1 MKMRQTRHRQRPN
14 PELPIAFVGTYP
26 PRRCGIATFTR
37 DLSDAVIGASRR
49 VSATVLAVTDAR
61 CTSEHPE
68 RVRFEIRHGIRADYV
83 AAAEFVNYSD
93 IRLVSIQHEYGI
105 FGGDD
110 GAHIL
115 DFLSHLRKRAVVTLH
130 TVLERPTVSQQAI
143 VQGMTERCER
153 LIVMSQL
160 ALDLLEKAYD
170 IPRSLTEMIPHG
182 IPDLP
187 MGEREQH
194 KATFGISGRR
204 VLLTFGLLSPKKG
217 IETVLRALPS
227 LVGRFPD
234 LIYLVVGVTHPEIK
248 RRGGEE
254 YRHALECEAES
265 LGLRDHVV
273 FRDQFVDA
281 SELCRYLQAADIYI
295 TPYLDEAQITSG
307 TLAYAMGSGAAV
319 VSTPYW
325 YAKELL
331 SEGRGRL
338 FGFGDVDQLT
348 GILGTLLLDGVERTR
363 LQRAAYAFARKM
375 TWPAVGEAYVRLARR
390 VLGEAAAPK
399 PRVAPEPSLP
409 ELRLEHLIRM
419 TDDTG
424 LLQHAIHSVPDRR
437 HGYCVDDNAR
447 GLLVALQSERVA
459 PSAETQRLI
468 TTYLSYLHHSQ
479 REDGH
484 FHNFMD
490 YRRNLQPGQSSEDC
504 VGRALWALG
513 ATVRWASDDGSR
525 LLAREMFDRAIT
537 LPLGFGPRGC
547 ALGILGLH
555 AYLQAEPGSTVASAT
570 LESLGDALVQR
581 YEQRADPEWRW
592 FEPQLVYDNA
602 MLPLALFR
610 LSSVTGD
617 QTALR
622 VARESLEFLESVCF
636 AEGHLALI
644 GNAGWYPRGGERA
657 IVDEQPIDAAAFV
670 LAFDAAYTATGDS
683 RYLARMRESFEWFLG
698 ANRLGLSLYDFST
711 AGCRDGLEASGVNE
725 NQGAES
731 TVSFLLALLT
741 MLDQAGA
748 GIDGKDTQAER
759 DEPRDVLAGES
770 TAGGARAPRIP
781 EEIDR

>member
-1 MKMRQTRHRQRPN
+1 MKMRRTRHGRGSA

-37 DLSDAVIGASRR
+37 DLSDAVIAADRR
-49 VSATVLAVTDAR
+49 VRATVLAVTDAR
-61 CTSEHPE
+61 CSYRYPE
-68 RVRFEIRHGIRADYV
+68 RVRLEIRRGIKGDYA
-83 AAAEFVNYSD
+83 AAAEFVNHSD

-115 DFLSHLRKRAVVTLH
+115 DFLSHLRKPAIVSLH
-130 TVLERPTVSQQAI
+130 TVLEHPTVSQRAI

-153 LIVMSQL
+153 LVVMSHL
-160 ALDLLEKAYD
+160 ALDLLEKSYN
-170 IPRSLTEMIPHG
+170 IPRDIMELIPHG

-187 MGEREQH
+187 AGERDRH
-194 KATFGISGRR
+194 KAFFGITGRR

-227 LVGRFPD
+227 LVGRFPS

-248 RRGGEE
+248 RSLGEE
-254 YRHALECEAES
+254 YRHALEREAES
-265 LGLRDHVV
+265 LGIRDHVV
-273 FRDQFVDA
+273 FRNQFVAQD
-281 SELCRYLQAADIYI
+281 ELCRYLQAADVYI
-295 TPYLDEAQITSG
+295 TPYLDEAQIASG

-325 YAKELL
+325 YARELL

-338 FGFGDVDQLT
+338 FGFGDVDELT
-348 GILGTLLLDGVERTR
+348 GIVETLLSDEVERAR
-363 LQRAAYAFARKM
+363 LQRSARAFARQM
-375 TWPAVGEAYVRLARR
+375 TWPAVGEAYVRLAQR
-390 VLGEAAAPK
+390 VMSEAEALAP
-399 PRVAPEPSLP
+399 RIAPESSLP
-409 ELRLEHLIRM
+409 ELRLDHLVRM

-424 LLQHAIHSVPDRR
+424 LIQHAVRSVPDLR

-447 GLLVALQSERVA
+447 GLLVALRSERA
-459 PSAETQRLI
+459 IGSAETRRLI

-490 YRRNLQPGQSSEDC
+490 YPRNLQLGRSSEDC
-504 VGRALWALG
+504 VGRALWAL
-513 ATVRWASDDGSR
+513 AEAFRWAPDEGSR
-525 LLAREMFDRAIT
+525 LLAREMFERAMT

-555 AYLQAEPGSTVASAT
+555 AYLQAEPESAIARAT
-570 LESLGDALVQR
+570 IESLGDALVQR
-581 YEQRADPEWRW
+581 YEQEAGPEWRW
-592 FEPQLVYDNA
+592 FEPRLVYDNA
-602 MLPLALFR
+602 MLPLALFQV
-610 LSSVTGD
+610 SSVTGD
-617 QTALR
+617 PTALR
-622 VARESLEFLESVCF
+622 VARESLAFLESVCF

-644 GNAGWYPRGGERA
+644 GNAGWYPRGGKRA

-670 LAFDAAYTATGDS
+670 LAFHAAYEATGDS

-698 ANRLGLSLYDFST
+698 ANRLGLSLYDLST

-731 TVSFLLALLT
+731 TLSFLLALLA
-741 MLDQAGA
+741 MLDVAGA
-748 GIDGKDTQAER
+748 GIDGDYDKTER
-759 DEPRDVLAGES
+759 DEPRHLQAGELRAS
-770 TAGGARAPRIP
+770 GARARRVPP
-781 EEIDR
+781 EIGR